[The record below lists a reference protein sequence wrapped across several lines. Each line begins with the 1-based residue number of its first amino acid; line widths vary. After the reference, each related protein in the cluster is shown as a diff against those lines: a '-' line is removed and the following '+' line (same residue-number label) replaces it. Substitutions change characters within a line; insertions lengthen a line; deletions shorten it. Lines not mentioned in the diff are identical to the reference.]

1 MVITDFS
8 FNENA
13 LFLKIIEGT
22 DMGAV
27 MRNAISEAQHEREG
41 NCFVKF
47 ERTAISAA
55 HHDMLC
61 SFVAFKRKMRP
72 SCFPAGVVVEELWKE
87 RRLAYLLVVEYRGYV
102 VILKRNISTIKKLRE
117 VVENIDY
124 NVLCKVFVDD
134 HTQYKRFG
142 MNNLDLAD
150 YAMRSKSFVAEN
162 LEAVFSTLGANNYA
176 LSSFQLKNNDGIYS
190 LSLDTSKINQP
201 GQKADINT
209 LLSWS
214 KAVIDKIAACN
225 DEAVSNYLSV
235 FATPVDYLT
244 EFNRGN
250 LDAKAILFSL
260 YKLRTEDWIESITK
274 EDEEEPLELNGIC
287 DIFKNSLDLIAVPDH
302 EHNYYVDWGEERKI
316 NVIVSER
323 GVSFTSEWLNS
334 IKLNPSEDD
343 EEHDEESLAS
353 YIRNTGA
360 YTVMFDSPTLK
371 YSNRKL
377 FKDAGLTGNVEVFLN
392 LFEDDADLVNTTSEK
407 GDVAAESTV
416 FEEGSLFR
424 FTEDKYSA
432 NGKIMVC
439 DDLGTEWADHILI
452 GEDSVAL
459 FAAKHKDLCFSA
471 SAFQEVVGQAQK
483 NLGVFFPLDSMWDS
497 KIRKWRKQ
505 YKLDH
510 VQSQINR
517 VRTEGKT
524 PNDAVDMWKRA
535 EKQVNYQKD
544 LFLVIDFI
552 SKDKLTTSLRNLRD
566 GVDFAEKKE
575 AIPILWLISSLWSS
589 CQDMHIRL
597 HITCQP

>member
-1 MVITDFS
+1 MEITDFS

-22 DMGAV
+22 DMSAV
-27 MRNAISEAQHEREG
+27 MHNVISEAQHEREG

-47 ERTAISAA
+47 ERTVIPAA

-87 RRLAYLLVVEYRGYV
+87 RRLAYLLVIEYRGYV

-334 IKLNPSEDD
+334 IKLNPAEDD
-343 EEHDEESLAS
+343 EEHDEEIRTCTQSLVEAELVDMMGS
-353 YIRNTGA
+353 DAHRIGHRPPKLMRGVGYIRENCREEYA
-360 YTVMFDSPTLK
+360 
-371 YSNRKL
+371 
-377 FKDAGLTGNVEVFLN
+377 
-392 LFEDDADLVNTTSEK
+392 ED
-407 GDVAAESTV
+407 
-416 FEEGSLFR
+416 
-424 FTEDKYSA
+424 
-432 NGKIMVC
+432 
-439 DDLGTEWADHILI
+439 
-452 GEDSVAL
+452 
-459 FAAKHKDLCFSA
+459 
-471 SAFQEVVGQAQK
+471 
-483 NLGVFFPLDSMWDS
+483 
-497 KIRKWRKQ
+497 
-505 YKLDH
+505 
-510 VQSQINR
+510 
-517 VRTEGKT
+517 
-524 PNDAVDMWKRA
+524 
-535 EKQVNYQKD
+535 
-544 LFLVIDFI
+544 
-552 SKDKLTTSLRNLRD
+552 
-566 GVDFAEKKE
+566 
-575 AIPILWLISSLWSS
+575 ILWRNAERCLKL
-589 CQDMHIRL
+589 
-597 HITCQP
+597 

>member
-1 MVITDFS
+1 MEITDFS

-22 DMGAV
+22 DMSAV
-27 MRNAISEAQHEREG
+27 MRNVISEAQHEREG

-47 ERTAISAA
+47 ERTVIPAA

-87 RRLAYLLVVEYRGYV
+87 RRLAYLLVIEYRGYV

-142 MNNLDLAD
+142 MSNLDLAD

-162 LEAVFSTLGANNYA
+162 LEAVFSTIGANNYT
-176 LSSFQLKNNDGIYS
+176 LSSFQLKNNDGTYS

-201 GQKADINT
+201 GQKANIYT
-209 LLSWS
+209 LLTWS
-214 KAVIDKIAACN
+214 KRVIDKIAACN
-225 DEAVSNYLSV
+225 DEAVSNFLSV

-274 EDEEEPLELNGIC
+274 EDEEEPLELNEIC
-287 DIFKNSLDLIAVPDH
+287 DIFQHSHNLIAVPEY
-302 EHNYYVDWGEERKI
+302 EHNYYVDLGEERKI

-323 GVSFTSEWLNS
+323 GVTFTSEWLNS
-334 IKLNPSEDD
+334 IKLNPVEGD

-353 YIRNTGA
+353 YIRNMGA
-360 YTVMFDSPTLK
+360 YTVMFDSPSLK
-371 YSNRKL
+371 YSNRQL

-392 LFEDDADLVNTTSEK
+392 LFEDDADLENTTSEK
-407 GDVAAESTV
+407 GGVAAESTF

-452 GEDSVAL
+452 GVDSVAL

-497 KIRKWRKQ
+497 KIRKWQEQ
-505 YKLDH
+505 YRFNH

-524 PNDAVDMWKRA
+524 ANVAVDMWKRA
-535 EKQVNYQKD
+535 EKQVNYQRD
-544 LFLVIDFI
+544 LYLVIDFI
-552 SKDKLTTSLRNLRD
+552 SKASLTTALRNLRD

>member
-1 MVITDFS
+1 MVISDFF

-13 LFLKIIEGT
+13 LFLKIQEGT
-22 DMGAV
+22 NMGTV
-27 MRNAISEAQHEREG
+27 MHNVIAEAQHEREG

-47 ERTAISAA
+47 ERTVISAA
-55 HHDMLC
+55 YPEMLC

-87 RRLAYLLVVEYRGYV
+87 RRLAYLLVIEYSGYA

-117 VVENIDY
+117 VLETIDY
-124 NVLCKVFVDD
+124 NVLCKVFVDE
-134 HTQYKRFG
+134 HTQYKRLG

-162 LEAVFSTLGANNYA
+162 LEAVFSTIGANNYA
-176 LSSFQLKNNDGIYS
+176 LSSFQLKNDDGIYS

-209 LLSWS
+209 LLTWS
-214 KAVIDKIAACN
+214 KAVIDKIVACN

-250 LDAKAILFSL
+250 LDAKAIFFSL
-260 YKLRTEDWIESITK
+260 YKLRTEDWIECITK
-274 EDEEEPLELNGIC
+274 EGEEEPLELNEIC
-287 DIFKNSLDLIAVPDH
+287 DIFQYSHSLIAVPDH
-302 EHNYYVDWGEERKI
+302 EHNYYVDLGEGRRI

-334 IKLNPSEDD
+334 IKLNPAEGD

-360 YTVMFDSPTLK
+360 YTVMFDSPSLK
-371 YSNRKL
+371 YSNRQL
-377 FKDAGLTGNVEVFLN
+377 FKDAGLTGNVEAFLN
-392 LFEDDADLVNTTSEK
+392 LFEDDADLENTTSEK
-407 GDVAAESTV
+407 GGVLAESTV

-452 GEDSVAL
+452 GKDAVAL
-459 FAAKHKDLCFSA
+459 FAAKHKGLCFSA

-483 NLGVFFPLDSMWDS
+483 NLGIFFPLDSMWDS
-497 KIRKWRKQ
+497 KIRKWREQ
-505 YKLDH
+505 YKIDH
-510 VQSQINR
+510 VQSQIKR
-517 VRTEGKT
+517 VRTDGKT
-524 PNDAVDMWKRA
+524 ADDAVDMWKHA

-544 LFLVIDFI
+544 LYLVIDFI
-552 SKDKLTTSLRNLRD
+552 SKNRLTTALRNLRD

>member
-1 MVITDFS
+1 MEITDFS

-22 DMGAV
+22 DMSAV
-27 MRNAISEAQHEREG
+27 MHNVISEAQHEREG

-47 ERTAISAA
+47 ERKVIPAA
-55 HHDMLC
+55 NHDMLC

-87 RRLAYLLVVEYRGYV
+87 RRLAYLLVIEYRGYV

-334 IKLNPSEDD
+334 IKLNPAEDD

-439 DDLGTEWADHILI
+439 DDLGTEWADHILM

-483 NLGVFFPLDSMWDS
+483 NLGVFFPLDGMWDS
-497 KIRKWRKQ
+497 KIRKWQEQ
-505 YKLDH
+505 YRLNH

-524 PNDAVDMWKRA
+524 SNDAVDMWKRA

-544 LFLVIDFI
+544 LYLVIDFM
-552 SKDKLTTSLRNLRD
+552 SKARLTTALRNLRD

-597 HITCQP
+597 HITCRP